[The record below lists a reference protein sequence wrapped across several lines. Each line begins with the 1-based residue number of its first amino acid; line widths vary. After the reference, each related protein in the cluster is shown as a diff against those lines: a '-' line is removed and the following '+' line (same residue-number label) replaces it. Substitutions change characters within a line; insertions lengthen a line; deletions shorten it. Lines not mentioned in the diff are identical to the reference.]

1 VASDRR
7 YEVLSELGSGGC
19 GTVYRGRMIG
29 LDNFSKSVALKVL
42 NPDVASLD
50 EYASRLRDEARVLG
64 LLRHRAIVHVDDLIR
79 LHGTW
84 AVVMEMVEGANL
96 TEVYRAERL
105 PVGPALDI
113 IRELASALDVA
124 HNALGPSGEPLHLL
138 HRDVKP
144 SNIRITPVGEVK
156 LLDFG
161 IARAE
166 FDNREALT
174 RSLAWGSPEYLSPER
189 HDFLD
194 TAKGDVYGLGA
205 VLYEALTGERLGR
218 TSANADRHA
227 ETMESRL
234 PLLRQTIGDLS
245 EPVTQF
251 VASMLSFD
259 PDDRPTARQ
268 VERQAATLRRE
279 HPEPLLRDW
288 AERVVPIAVAA
299 HEEVAVDASASSLL
313 ERASEGEIIL
323 TVATSTSSRLP
334 KATPPASIPVP
345 VIETISRDR
354 SNAGRELIGKLV
366 GVLVVGL
373 GALWWWQGQMAPTP
387 ADSSEVTAPTT
398 TSVEPVRTTTAVEPA
413 NPTPAP
419 PGNAQVA
426 ETVPAA
432 TEASEPVPAPA
443 PIEPEVTQE
452 VLRESPP
459 AGPAREPLETLPIAV
474 AAPTTGTVRVIG
486 TAHAVRLVSGESI
499 FSAGP
504 IPVGKYAI
512 QAQFVE
518 GGDWIS
524 AGALQIVANAEHTLD
539 CLATFQRC
547 KSK

>member
-1 VASDRR
+1 
-7 YEVLSELGSGGC
+7 
-19 GTVYRGRMIG
+19 MIG
-29 LDNFSKSVALKVL
+29 LGDFSKPVALKVL
-42 NPDVASLD
+42 NPDVASVD
-50 EYASRLRDEARVLG
+50 EYAERLRDEARVLG

-96 TEVYRAERL
+96 TDVYRVERL
-105 PVGPALDI
+105 PIGPALDI

-124 HNALGPSGEPLHLL
+124 HNALAPNGEPLHLL

-166 FDNREALT
+166 FDGREALT

-194 TAKGDVYGLGA
+194 TAQGDVYGLGA
-205 VLYEALTGERLGR
+205 VLFEALMGERLGR

-234 PLLRQTIGDLS
+234 PLLRQVLGDLN

-259 PDDRPTARQ
+259 PNDRPTARQ
-268 VERQAATLRRE
+268 VERQAATLRRD

-299 HEEVAVDASASSLL
+299 HEELAVDEFASSLL
-313 ERASEGEIIL
+313 ERASNDGEIIL

-334 KATPPASIPVP
+334 KSTPPASIPVP
-345 VIETISRDR
+345 VIETIARDR
-354 SNAGRELIGKLV
+354 SPAGRELLGKLV

-373 GALWWWQGQMAPTP
+373 GALWWWQGQMAPIP

-398 TSVEPVRTTTAVEPA
+398 TTVEPSNPTTAPLVIE
-413 NPTPAP
+413 
-419 PGNAQVA
+419 QVA
-426 ETVPAA
+426 ETVPAS
-432 TEASEPVPAPA
+432 TESSELAPDPVAPGS
-443 PIEPEVTQE
+443 IEPAVTQE
-452 VLRESPP
+452 IARESPP
-459 AGPAREPLETLPIAV
+459 TATARAPVETLPIPS
-474 AAPTTGTVRVIG
+474 AAPTTGTVRVTG
-486 TAHAVRLVSGESI
+486 TAHAVRLVSGESS

-512 QAQFVE
+512 QAQFAE

-524 AGALQIVANAEHTLD
+524 AGTLQIVADAEHTLD